1 MVKYRAP
8 RWAPIVPVEN
18 KQDLSDT
25 SITLPWS
32 AISSVSLFPVDVYR
46 LWVSRIGRFG
56 PGKGYLQKGL
66 RSSSQRNLS
75 KSQIW

>member
-1 MVKYRAP
+1 ME
-8 RWAPIVPVEN
+8 IVLAKN
-18 KQDLSDT
+18 KQDMLDT

-32 AISSVSLFPVDVYR
+32 AISSVGLFLVDVCR
-46 LWVSRIGRFG
+46 LWVSRSGRFG
-56 PGKGYLQKGL
+56 PGRGYLGL